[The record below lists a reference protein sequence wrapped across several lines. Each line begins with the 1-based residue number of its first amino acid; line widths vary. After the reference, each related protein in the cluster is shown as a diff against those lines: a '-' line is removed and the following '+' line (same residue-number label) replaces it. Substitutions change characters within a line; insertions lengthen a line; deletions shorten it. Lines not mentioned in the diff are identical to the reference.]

1 MILVLD
7 TNIVVDVLSGRD
19 GGEASLS
26 VIKLCEIGA
35 AKGFITTTTVTDV
48 VYILR
53 TYIKD
58 GSIPDSVEKML
69 SILDLAEVSK
79 EDIKNAFHHEMAD
92 YEDAVLALCAKRYKA
107 DYIVTRNLADFKG
120 SPVEALSPEELLRS
134 IHPSEKR

>member
-19 GGEASLS
+19 GGEASLT
-26 VIKLCEIGA
+26 VVRLCEIGGA
-35 AKGFITTTTVTDV
+35 RGYVTTTTVTDV

-69 SILDLAEVSK
+69 SILELAEVSK
-79 EDIKNAFHHEMAD
+79 ADIKNAFRHEMTD
-92 YEDAVLALCAKRYKA
+92 YEDAVLALCAKRYRA
-107 DYIVTRNLADFKG
+107 DYILTRNLADFKN
-120 SPVEALSPEELLRS
+120 SPVEALSPEELLRF
-134 IHPSEKR
+134 I